1 MSCSKTRLE
10 GTPFLF
16 PLVIRLPSVMGRWL
30 APINQSNFHP
40 LQFLPIRRRSGM
52 PPWSPGPLHHSTSGW
67 LRKSPKSGSAKSRPG
82 LMRRSIRRFWDS
94 RPSVFN
100 TAQLKNRVK
109 PMERCDS
116 FLSSSV
122 CETHTIRM
130 GNCNCKRG
138 IATHVFSHVENA
150 H

>member
-1 MSCSKTRLE
+1 MSCSKMCLE

-30 APINQSNFHP
+30 VPINQSNFHP
-40 LQFLPIRRRSGM
+40 LQFLTIRRRSGM
-52 PPWSPGPLHHSTSGW
+52 PAMEPWAPSPFDFW
-67 LRKSPKSGSAKSRPG
+67 LTPKISKIGKRKVQARTRSA
-82 LMRRSIRRFWDS
+82 SIRRFWDS

-122 CETHTIRM
+122 CETHTIKM
-130 GNCNCKRG
+130 GNSKRG
-138 IATHVFSHVENA
+138 IATHVFSHVENT